1 MDLSLEICNA
11 VCQTSMQ
18 WTGDLWRELLLSF
31 CSLIYF
37 YNTWWLWYDHFTE
50 STSLIRLSWCV
61 VGVNFIFEFWS
72 SPFLNDVKDR
82 TIIESLL
89 WVHDFHFNSFL
100 KNAVYKWKH
109 SIGNMLTI
117 PVPPKSHKSTIQR
130 TSSSLILHTNRI
142 IKKRNW
148 LQNYDIGV

>member
-1 MDLSLEICNA
+1 MDLSRVLCNELEVSISLRNGED
-11 VCQTSMQ
+11 QNSNIKFTPTTHHQ
-18 WTGDLWRELLLSF
+18 L
-31 CSLIYF
+31 SLIKKWIRW
-37 YNTWWLWYDHFTE
+37 NDHTIVIRCYKNRWE
-50 STSLIRLSWCV
+50 SKRTKTIL
-61 VGVNFIFEFWS
+61 
-72 SPFLNDVKDR
+72 VKDR

-100 KNAVYKWKH
+100 ETLFTKWKH
-109 SIGNMLTI
+109 SIENMLTI